1 MARTASPPM
10 LPFRDDYNA
19 SGMSSSRSMPNMPAY
34 TSPGAGS
41 GFILPEVV
49 IAEPD
54 VVDDDVC
61 PVCNVSL
68 SSEYRVRGEKPL
80 VVAECGH
87 EVHYVSGSG
96 CDDSS

>member
-1 MARTASPPM
+1 
-10 LPFRDDYNA
+10 
-19 SGMSSSRSMPNMPAY
+19 
-34 TSPGAGS
+34 
-41 GFILPEVV
+41 VV

-96 CDDSS
+96 CGDSS